1 MKTTHIF
8 DLGDEIYFKNQVLV
22 GDKVY
27 EIELSGPEYTSKS
40 KFSDKM
46 SKLIS
51 SFAFY
56 GSEAHLQMIKEKCLD
71 NNNIKRV
78 KGLIYSGIH
87 KIGEDYILLLPDAV
101 FDSHGKRSDIVLKK
115 DVHDKIQYSF
125 SENKQNLDINQ
136 IFKRIIQS
144 NDKNIM
150 LTILGFIG
158 MIPFAARFRENLDI
172 GIPAL
177 MLTGPKGSGKTT
189 IARAI
194 IGKFFGLKDAI
205 KDIRSLTAFVLMR
218 RVSSSNLFPVIL
230 DEYKVIGKKSVDSI
244 VKKVS
249 NLLRSAYDSNDGER
263 GRQDQ
268 SVVTYPFLSP
278 VVLIGEI
285 SVSEPALLERV
296 ILVDF
301 QRERTQDMTETLF
314 SLSTDEIMEFGKQY
328 ILWTLTVSDDYLK
341 ILWDEMAVKR
351 ERSETNVALIKMGLF
366 LMSSF
371 VNNTLFDP
379 KKINDQ
385 KFQDLRN
392 RMLDLLS
399 SFGNKQSIVD
409 QMLRQLIL
417 MVETKNTD
425 MGDFGKSFL
434 AIDDEQV
441 HIHIPTA
448 YAELMKFL
456 QQVDYS
462 DEILSESDFKR
473 QLEKEDYFIK
483 KNSPKHFLIKTRKA
497 MVLDKKK
504 LINRDILEGEES
516 K

>member
-1 MKTTHIF
+1 
-8 DLGDEIYFKNQVLV
+8 
-22 GDKVY
+22 
-27 EIELSGPEYTSKS
+27 
-40 KFSDKM
+40 
-46 SKLIS
+46 
-51 SFAFY
+51 
-56 GSEAHLQMIKEKCLD
+56 
-71 NNNIKRV
+71 
-78 KGLIYSGIH
+78 
-87 KIGEDYILLLPDAV
+87 
-101 FDSHGKRSDIVLKK
+101 
-115 DVHDKIQYSF
+115 
-125 SENKQNLDINQ
+125 
-136 IFKRIIQS
+136 
-144 NDKNIM
+144 